1 MANYL
6 ISSNL
11 NTQQTATSSNIDDAS
26 NPRKRQ
32 RTACDRCKSRKQ
44 RCDNAYPQCTN
55 CAKAGKDCNKP
66 PETEALN
73 GSYTRALE
81 DQVAYLEQRLMAM
94 EEQQT
99 RASSA
104 STTNNLPSP
113 AHANCP
119 LTPNVLAN
127 DAANTQEV
135 ASPFRHEVNVAD
147 VVGLLSLGNGNAE
160 YVGSSSGFA
169 LATDLGRMVQ
179 ATVWNKA
186 LWLPTPSGSESERR
200 SSNSDPLPLS
210 ISDNDRMQG
219 HDINHS
225 PDTPTPGQEAYPPSN
240 LSQFILLSQLR
251 TFEARIQRTI
261 YRVDRT
267 TSALQPKMH
276 RLISELD
283 AWRQIIPPS
292 LQPSEHERLMLHFH
306 RDVRLLLQPF
316 LSILEPSSELFR
328 RCVDAAGQVCQI
340 HKRLHQTPEY
350 GHSFVAVHTVFVSGI
365 TLLYAL
371 WKGSNWSFSISND
384 IRAASCVL
392 AIMGERAPWIRRFRD
407 EFDALTEA
415 TMAALQNANCE
426 TSAEERLETA
436 VPAPDFTTF
445 DGLGMTDAAALEMQ
459 HQDMPT
465 LKEILALEQVEPN
478 RFQGKSNPPRMGNV
492 LPIAFGGYTIGV
504 ATQAACFDIPPN
516 FRLYAINGNF
526 LGPAYTDRPVVVKT
540 KVYRT
545 TKTFTT
551 KLVEVLQKQDDGKER
566 VCLVALADFHVV
578 EPESF
583 MVYSAPPS
591 MKYSSVEE
599 SWTPADRKKTMVKEK
614 ILTQAEVDTHDK
626 IFSLMSDLIDMR
638 FTPQSI
644 HGQTLQ
650 GFAKGYKT
658 TQEHL
663 PLTERSSSDW
673 LRVREKVTTH
683 SENVTDLAFL
693 LDASISFTPLV
704 LQSMPLTESG
714 ACSTLDFSLR
724 FLTPEINAND
734 FHLREWK
741 TYAGDAARTFSEARL
756 WDSKGKMVASMTQTC
771 ILRPPPRR

>member
-127 DAANTQEV
+127 DAANTQEL

-200 SSNSDPLPLS
+200 SSNSDIRKITLQELQSKAKPVSDALGTRLISTYLVRIHPRFPFLFPSDLREIHLRQQITGSCGFALFVLNMVYAIGALNLRLTDQNYKEVPPEQFYISAMQHVASVREASPIDNLQALVLLILYHLRSESRNGLWHLTGLAMRTVTDIGLHREASTRKLAPLEKQLRRRLFWSVYALESILAGALGRPISLSDCDIDQPLPLS

-219 HDINHS
+219 RDISHS

-283 AWRQIIPPS
+283 AWRQIIPSS

-365 TLLYAL
+365 TLLFAL

-426 TSAEERLETA
+426 TSAEERFETA

-445 DGLGMTDAAALEMQ
+445 DGLGMTDAAALEM
-459 HQDMPT
+459 
-465 LKEILALEQVEPN
+465 
-478 RFQGKSNPPRMGNV
+478 
-492 LPIAFGGYTIGV
+492 
-504 ATQAACFDIPPN
+504 
-516 FRLYAINGNF
+516 
-526 LGPAYTDRPVVVKT
+526 
-540 KVYRT
+540 
-545 TKTFTT
+545 
-551 KLVEVLQKQDDGKER
+551 
-566 VCLVALADFHVV
+566 
-578 EPESF
+578 
-583 MVYSAPPS
+583 
-591 MKYSSVEE
+591 
-599 SWTPADRKKTMVKEK
+599 
-614 ILTQAEVDTHDK
+614 
-626 IFSLMSDLIDMR
+626 
-638 FTPQSI
+638 
-644 HGQTLQ
+644 
-650 GFAKGYKT
+650 
-658 TQEHL
+658 
-663 PLTERSSSDW
+663 
-673 LRVREKVTTH
+673 VREL
-683 SENVTDLAFL
+683 SEWF
-693 LDASISFTPLV
+693 
-704 LQSMPLTESG
+704 
-714 ACSTLDFSLR
+714 
-724 FLTPEINAND
+724 
-734 FHLREWK
+734 
-741 TYAGDAARTFSEARL
+741 
-756 WDSKGKMVASMTQTC
+756 QT
-771 ILRPPPRR
+771 